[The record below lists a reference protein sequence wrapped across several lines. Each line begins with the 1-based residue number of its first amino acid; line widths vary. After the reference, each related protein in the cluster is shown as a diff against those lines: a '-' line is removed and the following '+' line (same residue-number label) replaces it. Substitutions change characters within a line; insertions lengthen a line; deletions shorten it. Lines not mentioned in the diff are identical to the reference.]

1 VTEKPQQVG
10 ELSKLEPIVLTITRK
25 RMDAMQIA
33 AFIIASFSLIP
44 ASSTKV
50 KTFLIPKSHQ
60 IKITLVRSRNGC
72 KTEFVER
79 N

>member
-1 VTEKPQQVG
+1 
-10 ELSKLEPIVLTITRK
+10 
-25 RMDAMQIA
+25 MDAMQIA
-33 AFIIASFSLIP
+33 TFIIASFSLIP